1 MTQRAL
7 SESCAPVPECTEYDA
22 PLNET
27 VRTLRFK
34 NGHCPVFSY
43 GPDRAPIAAVLC
55 PEVGWEVMLFRS
67 ERGCTRKVPEGG
79 LPLLN
84 QESLSAE
91 DGVPVWLTEEE
102 MDADTLKRHGRRAT
116 TNLGGLALV
125 DRAEWWRLERKVV
138 ILCVSDDKA
147 GSRYASAVRAQLSR
161 LSEPPH
167 IYEERVPPPPNG
179 KQLVESWF
187 AQACF
192 RDRFGEGRHESV
204 LGGIEFRALENAPTF
219 QPLRGEELCVLVNAD
234 SASEPPFTIAS
245 GHEHFDRAQPFGGVA
260 EGTLVVLGGEVGA
273 GKSRLMLNLALAYA
287 KQGLKVAYLLGEMN
301 EVQVVRRLLSIET
314 GLPLGELYDPRNS
327 ARLSAAQDTLA
338 SLSKVLSIER
348 CSSMAAVKNEWAK
361 WADVLFLD
369 PLHVFARRKNKTE
382 ADAISALMR
391 RLERIAVEGPIVF
404 ASAEVTQGDG
414 GERGLHNA
422 FKGSSSIKQ
431 KAHTAYF
438 LTDVSKDG
446 TQDALC
452 LKQRDGS
459 KIHLRIRLSDGW
471 QGVSFEPWKARAG
484 TQTRSHTRGTGGA
497 S

>member
-7 SESCAPVPECTEYDA
+7 SESCAPVPECTEFDRSLDDTA
-22 PLNET
+22 EK
-27 VRTLRFK
+27 LRRDH
-34 NGHCPVFSY
+34 GWCPVFEY
-43 GPDRAPIAAVLC
+43 GPKNAPIAAVLC
-55 PEVGWEVMLFRS
+55 PKVGSKVMLFRS
-67 ERGCTRKVPEGG
+67 KRGCTTKLPDGS

-84 QESLSAE
+84 QDSLSAE
-91 DGVPVWLTEEE
+91 AGTAIWLTEEE
-102 MDADTLKRHGRRAT
+102 VDADTLKRHGRRAT

-125 DRAEWWRLERKVV
+125 DRAEWWRLGRKVV
-138 ILCVSDDKA
+138 ILCVSDDEA
-147 GSRYASAVRAQLSR
+147 GSRYASAVRAQLAR

-167 IYEERVPPPPNG
+167 VCEHRVPPPPNG
-179 KQLVESWF
+179 KQLIESWF
-187 AQACF
+187 EDDSFQN
-192 RDRFGEGRHESV
+192 RYGEPTHRASL
-204 LGGIEFRALENAPTF
+204 LGVELEALDNAPTF
-219 QPLRGEELCVLVNAD
+219 PPLRGGKLCVLLHAD
-234 SASEPPFTIAS
+234 SASEPPITIAS

-348 CSSMAAVKNEWAK
+348 CSSMAAVKEWAK
-361 WADVLFLD
+361 WAEVLFLD

-438 LTDVSKDG
+438 LTDVSRDG

-459 KIHLRIRLSDGW
+459 KIHLRIRPSEGW